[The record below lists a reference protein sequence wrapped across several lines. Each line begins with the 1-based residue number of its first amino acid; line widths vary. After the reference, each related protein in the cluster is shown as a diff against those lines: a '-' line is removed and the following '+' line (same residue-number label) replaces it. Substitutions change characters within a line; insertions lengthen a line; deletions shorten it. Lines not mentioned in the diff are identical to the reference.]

1 MLICLASPFC
11 QPRHLL
17 PSLFPRKGWVGVEIK
32 IIAPLQ
38 GLILSQNG
46 PPAVAS
52 SCHSENVSF
61 SFTTIMQLSWQVE
74 SIRPT
79 PQLQVRFWSVEQPAS
94 FGCSPWCIKCSFAW
108 HRPFVSQD
116 ICSRPSLLQRGCRT
130 LLTSHLHAKVFRELV
145 I

>member
-1 MLICLASPFC
+1 MGIPPQYVVIEETTTIDALMTISILHRVTSTPEAGKNWVNKGYIISHHHSP
-11 QPRHLL
+11 L
-17 PSLFPRKGWVGVEIK
+17 KVIM
-32 IIAPLQ
+32 A
-38 GLILSQNG
+38 
-46 PPAVAS
+46 
-52 SCHSENVSF
+52 
-61 SFTTIMQLSWQVE
+61 IMQLSWQVE